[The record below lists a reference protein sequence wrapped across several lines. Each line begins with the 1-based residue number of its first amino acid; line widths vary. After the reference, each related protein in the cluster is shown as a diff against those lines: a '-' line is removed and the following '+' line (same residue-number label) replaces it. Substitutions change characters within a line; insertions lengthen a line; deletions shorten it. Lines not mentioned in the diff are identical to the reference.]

1 MVTFGDVH
9 QQMSGKN
16 SNWLSDIKQCIH
28 YKEPDLDCTLVE
40 LRTMSIR
47 INIRSPGQINTT
59 ILCVLNNFNFLWLI

>member
-28 YKEPDLDCTLVE
+28 YKEPDLDCTLPVPFCGMD
-40 LRTMSIR
+40 RQKS
-47 INIRSPGQINTT
+47 
-59 ILCVLNNFNFLWLI
+59 NFSLVSDTLSVRGC

>member
-28 YKEPDLDCTLVE
+28 YKEPDLDCTLVLKAKLDE
-40 LRTMSIR
+40 MAGMLEI
-47 INIRSPGQINTT
+47 Q
-59 ILCVLNNFNFLWLI
+59 

>member
-28 YKEPDLDCTLVE
+28 YKEPGLDCTLV
-40 LRTMSIR
+40 LSVDSQANLADI
-47 INIRSPGQINTT
+47 S
-59 ILCVLNNFNFLWLI
+59 

>member
-28 YKEPDLDCTLVE
+28 YKEPDLDCTLGVVVFVFT
-40 LRTMSIR
+40 LH
-47 INIRSPGQINTT
+47 NSPMITKPLSGSNDQRM
-59 ILCVLNNFNFLWLI
+59 LC